1 MADPSDQINKRDIE
15 YDSTAGSH
23 SISYNPDS
31 VSRPTTLIVKF
42 IATISDISI
51 YELPQISECIHP
63 DSFNEL
69 LTSEKAQAAD
79 TEVIFTYAG
88 YRVTVLAAGKIQA
101 QPLTGESDEP

>member
-1 MADPSDQINKRDIE
+1 MANPSNQLDKRDIE
-15 YDSTAGSH
+15 YDSTAESH

-42 IATISDISI
+42 IAAVSDISI
-51 YELPQISECIHP
+51 YELPQISECIPP

-88 YRVTVLAAGKIQA
+88 YRVTVIASGKVQA
-101 QPLTGESDEP
+101 QPLTGECDEL